1 MQRLFIVCLLLI
13 FFSCKERAERKN
25 VVTTGNVDTVSTVED
40 VTVAVS
46 ELLPSPNAFQL
57 KQAKKWHD
65 AAGENWL
72 VLYETG
78 PYIEKGN
85 AFSTAKISAVLFLK
99 TDSGFVQ
106 QWSMTDEL
114 VNCKQEPL
122 CIFYPNHLS
131 ITDLDQDA
139 LAEITFV
146 YVMGCKANGMPLEKK
161 LLLYEGKQN
170 YTLTGEE
177 EVVVQEDTIGGLILD
192 DSGFEKSPAPF
203 LDFARKYW
211 SRFGT
216 ITQTDNR
223 Q

>member
-1 MQRLFIVCLLLI
+1 MQRLILVGLLLI
-13 FFSCKERAERKN
+13 FFSCKEKVDRKI
-25 VVTTGNVDTVSTVED
+25 VVSSSTVDTVSTVED

-46 ELLPSPNAFQL
+46 ELLPAPNAFQL
-57 KQAKKWHD
+57 KQAQKWHD

-78 PYIEKGN
+78 SYIEKGN
-85 AFSTAKISAVLFLK
+85 AFSTAKISAVLYLK
-99 TDSGFVQ
+99 SDSGFVQ
-106 QWSMTDEL
+106 QWSMTDEV
-114 VNCKQEPL
+114 VNCKQEPF
-122 CIFYPNHLS
+122 CVFYPNHLS

-146 YVMGCKANGMPLEKK
+146 YVMGCKANGTPPEKK

-177 EVVVQEDTIGGLILD
+177 EVVVQEDTIGGLILN
-192 DSGFEKSPAPF
+192 DSGFEKSPALF
-203 LDFARKYW
+203 MDFARKHW

-216 ITQTDNR
+216 ITQTDKR
-223 Q
+223 